1 MLAPMK
7 YGVAL
12 STNDETEATLA
23 IPTPLTTAPPTQHA
37 PPTSPHPAPD
47 PAEWRCG
54 QTQEMTGRDH
64 KRDVIPALAVIRWL
78 VLLLMA
84 CTSAWVLNVDLLVE
98 ILN

>member
-23 IPTPLTTAPPTQHA
+23 MPTPLTTAPPTQHA
-37 PPTSPHPAPD
+37 PPTRPHPAPD

-54 QTQEMTGRDH
+54 QTQEMTGRSRM
-64 KRDVIPALAVIRWL
+64 RDVIFALAVIRRL
-78 VLLLMA
+78 VLVSTA
-84 CTSAWVLNVDLLVE
+84 AASAWVSNVDLLFE
-98 ILN
+98 